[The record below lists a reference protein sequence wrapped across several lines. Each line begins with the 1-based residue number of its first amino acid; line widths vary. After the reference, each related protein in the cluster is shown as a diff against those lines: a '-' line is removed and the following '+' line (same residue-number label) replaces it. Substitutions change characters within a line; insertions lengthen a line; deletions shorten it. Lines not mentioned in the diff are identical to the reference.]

1 MKTEKKTVQFS
12 DEVQVE
18 TIEPEPEPVYI
29 DEVSVI
35 QLLIFQ
41 LVVCLNMRCLTL
53 SNFTSKVISLKYQES
68 VTKREM
74 GRKS

>member
-1 MKTEKKTVQFS
+1 MQFS

-35 QLLIFQ
+35 QVLSFQ
-41 LVVCLNMRCLTL
+41 LVVCVNMQCLTL
-53 SNFTSKVISLKYQES
+53 SSFTLKVISLKYQES
-68 VTKREM
+68 ITKREM